1 MKTIKLNNG
10 VEMPVLG
17 YGVFLVNS
25 EECERCVLD
34 AIEVGYRLI
43 DTAQA
48 YYNEDG
54 VGRAIETCGVPR
66 NELFIT
72 TKVWISN
79 AGEEKAFRS
88 IGESLRKLKTDYIDL
103 LLIHQPFGDYY
114 GTYRAME
121 RAYRDGMVRA
131 IGLSNFYDARFV
143 DLVENVEVKPSVLQ
157 LETHVFSQ
165 QKRMRELI
173 NDYGMHLMAWGPL
186 AQGSDR
192 LFTDETLKAIGTKYG
207 KTNAQVALKFLT
219 SEGIVAIPKSI
230 HKDRMASNFDIADF
244 ELTEEDFSEGTI
256 DILSILN
263 KSGLAASRSEARRN
277 VEQGGVSVDGNP
289 VKDIKAVYSR
299 EQFGDGMIVKRGKKN
314 FKKIVLK

>member
-25 EECERCVLD
+25 EECERCALD

-54 VGRAIETCGVPR
+54 VGRAIEKCGVPR

-121 RAYRDGMVRA
+121 RVYRDGMVRA

-165 QKRMRELI
+165 QKGMRELI
-173 NDYGMHLMAWGPL
+173 DDYGMHLMAWGPL

-230 HKDRMASNFDIADF
+230 NKDRMASNFDIADF
-244 ELTEEDFSEGTI
+244 ELTEEDKETI
-256 DILSILN
+256 RKMDTGKLKVDFN
-263 KSGLAASRSEARRN
+263 DPDMARYLL
-277 VEQGGVSVDGNP
+277 EYDKKFNP
-289 VKDIKAVYSR
+289 NS
-299 EQFGDGMIVKRGKKN
+299 
-314 FKKIVLK
+314 

>member
-25 EECERCVLD
+25 EEFERCALY

-54 VGRAIETCGVPR
+54 VGRAIEKCGVPR

-121 RAYRDGMVRA
+121 RVYRDGMVRA

-173 NDYGMHLMAWGPL
+173 DDYGMHLMAWGPL

-192 LFTDETLKAIGTKYG
+192 LFTDETLKTIGTKYG

-230 HKDRMASNFDIADF
+230 HKDRMASNFNIADF
-244 ELTEEDFSEGTI
+244 ELTEEDKETI
-256 DILSILN
+256 RRMDTGKLKVDFN
-263 KSGLAASRSEARRN
+263 DPDMARYLL
-277 VEQGGVSVDGNP
+277 EYDKKFNP
-289 VKDIKAVYSR
+289 NS
-299 EQFGDGMIVKRGKKN
+299 
-314 FKKIVLK
+314 

>member
-25 EECERCVLD
+25 EECERCALD

-54 VGRAIETCGVPR
+54 VGRAIEKCGVPR

-72 TKVWISN
+72 TKVGISN

-88 IGESLRKLKTDYIDL
+88 IGEALRKLKTDYIDL

-173 NDYGMHLMAWGPL
+173 NEYGMHLMAWGPL

-244 ELTEEDFSEGTI
+244 ELTEEDKETI
-256 DILSILN
+256 RRMDTGKLKVDFN
-263 KSGLAASRSEARRN
+263 DPDMARYLLEYDRKF
-277 VEQGGVSVDGNP
+277 NP
-289 VKDIKAVYSR
+289 NS
-299 EQFGDGMIVKRGKKN
+299 
-314 FKKIVLK
+314 

>member
-25 EECERCVLD
+25 EECERCALD

-54 VGRAIETCGVPR
+54 VGRAIEKCGVPR

-121 RAYRDGMVRA
+121 RVYRDGMVRA

-143 DLVENVEVKPSVLQ
+143 DLVENVEVKPSVSQ

-165 QKRMRELI
+165 QKGMRELI
-173 NDYGMHLMAWGPL
+173 DDYGMHLMAWGPL

-244 ELTEEDFSEGTI
+244 ELTEEDKETI
-256 DILSILN
+256 RKMDTGKLKVDFN
-263 KSGLAASRSEARRN
+263 DPDMARYLL
-277 VEQGGVSVDGNP
+277 EYDKKFNP
-289 VKDIKAVYSR
+289 NS
-299 EQFGDGMIVKRGKKN
+299 
-314 FKKIVLK
+314 

>member
-25 EECERCVLD
+25 EECERCALD

-54 VGRAIETCGVPR
+54 VGRAIEKCGVPR

-88 IGESLRKLKTDYIDL
+88 IGESLRKMKTDYIDL

-121 RAYRDGMVRA
+121 RVYRDGMVRA

-173 NDYGMHLMAWGPL
+173 DDYGMHLMAWGPL

-192 LFTDETLKAIGTKYG
+192 LFTDETLKTIGTKYG

-230 HKDRMASNFDIADF
+230 QKDRMASNLNIADF
-244 ELTEEDFSEGTI
+244 ELTEEDKETI
-256 DILSILN
+256 RRMDTGKLKVDFN
-263 KSGLAASRSEARRN
+263 DPDMARYLL
-277 VEQGGVSVDGNP
+277 EYDKKFNP
-289 VKDIKAVYSR
+289 NS
-299 EQFGDGMIVKRGKKN
+299 
-314 FKKIVLK
+314 

>member
-25 EECERCVLD
+25 EECERCALD

-54 VGRAIETCGVPR
+54 VGRAIEKCGVPR

-114 GTYRAME
+114 GTYRAKE

-230 HKDRMASNFDIADF
+230 HKDRMASNFNIADF
-244 ELTEEDFSEGTI
+244 ELTEEDKETI
-256 DILSILN
+256 RRMDTGKLKVDFN
-263 KSGLAASRSEARRN
+263 DPDMARYLL
-277 VEQGGVSVDGNP
+277 EYDKKFNP
-289 VKDIKAVYSR
+289 NS
-299 EQFGDGMIVKRGKKN
+299 
-314 FKKIVLK
+314 

>member
-25 EECERCVLD
+25 EECERCALD

-54 VGRAIETCGVPR
+54 VGRAIEKCGVPR

-121 RAYRDGMVRA
+121 RVYRDGMVRA

-165 QKRMRELI
+165 QKGMRELI
-173 NDYGMHLMAWGPL
+173 DDYGMHLMAWGPL

-219 SEGIVAIPKSI
+219 SEDIVAIPKSI

-244 ELTEEDFSEGTI
+244 ELTEEDKETI
-256 DILSILN
+256 RKMDTGKLKVDFN
-263 KSGLAASRSEARRN
+263 DPDMARYLL
-277 VEQGGVSVDGNP
+277 EYDKKFNP
-289 VKDIKAVYSR
+289 NS
-299 EQFGDGMIVKRGKKN
+299 
-314 FKKIVLK
+314 

>member
-54 VGRAIETCGVPR
+54 VGRAIEKCGVPR

-114 GTYRAME
+114 GPYRAME

-173 NDYGMHLMAWGPL
+173 DEYGMHLMAWGPL

-244 ELTEEDFSEGTI
+244 ELTEEDKETI
-256 DILSILN
+256 RKMDTGKLKVDFN
-263 KSGLAASRSEARRN
+263 DPDMARYLL
-277 VEQGGVSVDGNP
+277 EYDKKFNP
-289 VKDIKAVYSR
+289 NS
-299 EQFGDGMIVKRGKKN
+299 
-314 FKKIVLK
+314 

>member
-25 EECERCVLD
+25 EECERCALD

-54 VGRAIETCGVPR
+54 VGRAIEKCGVPR

-121 RAYRDGMVRA
+121 RVYRDGMVRA

-173 NDYGMHLMAWGPL
+173 DDYGMHLMAWGPL

-192 LFTDETLKAIGTKYG
+192 LFTDETLKTIGTKYG

-230 HKDRMASNFDIADF
+230 HKDRMASNFNIADF
-244 ELTEEDFSEGTI
+244 ELTEEDKETI
-256 DILSILN
+256 RRMDTGKLKVDFN
-263 KSGLAASRSEARRN
+263 DPDMARYLL
-277 VEQGGVSVDGNP
+277 EYD
-289 VKDIKAVYSR
+289 
-299 EQFGDGMIVKRGKKN
+299 KKFTPN
-314 FKKIVLK
+314 S

>member
-25 EECERCVLD
+25 EECERCALD

-54 VGRAIETCGVPR
+54 VGRAIEKCGVPR

-121 RAYRDGMVRA
+121 RVYRDGMVRA

-173 NDYGMHLMAWGPL
+173 DDYGMHLMAWSPL

-192 LFTDETLKAIGTKYG
+192 LFTDETLKTIGTKYG

-230 HKDRMASNFDIADF
+230 HKDRMASNFNIADF
-244 ELTEEDFSEGTI
+244 ELTEEDKETI
-256 DILSILN
+256 RRMDTGKLKVDFN
-263 KSGLAASRSEARRN
+263 DPDMARYLL
-277 VEQGGVSVDGNP
+277 EYDKKFNP
-289 VKDIKAVYSR
+289 NS
-299 EQFGDGMIVKRGKKN
+299 
-314 FKKIVLK
+314 